1 MPNSLNECCVRC
13 CAEFRNQGFARFAI
27 CGVDPYLD
35 QLVVIQCQQN
45 FVCDR
50 RCDAAVTNDHDR
62 LAVMSQGFEMTF
74 LWVGESLHAG
84 NRTW

>member
-13 CAEFRNQGFARFAI
+13 CAEFRNHGFARFAI
-27 CGVDPYLD
+27 GGIDSDLD
-35 QLVVIQCQQN
+35 QLVMIQRQQD
-45 FVCDR
+45 FVRDR
-50 RCDAAVTNDHDR
+50 RRDAAVTNDHDR
-62 LAVMSQGFEMTF
+62 PAVMSQGFEMTF